1 MAMTKEV
8 LSANARNDGRGV
20 GIAGRARNDR
30 GVTYAGGR
38 MPPLHRSIRVRAITQ
53 VENTQDPKPRLH

>member
-30 GVTYAGGR
+30 GVTYADKNAAPTPVYPG
-38 MPPLHRSIRVRAITQ
+38 
-53 VENTQDPKPRLH
+53 